1 MKLIVAGGRNVQN
14 REQVYCD
21 LDSRASGISE
31 IVSGM
36 ALVWLWSRDPEIGG
50 PDRYGHDWAVLRGIP
65 VAKFPAV
72 WDYKGAGFERNNAM
86 ADYADAALIFWD
98 GKSTGTADM
107 IKRMK
112 VRKKPVIVENCA
124 LSCTLSELFE

>member
-14 REQVYCD
+14 REQVYRE

-65 VAKFPAV
+65 VKKCPAV
-72 WDYKGAGFERNNAM
+72 WDYKGAGFERNNEM

-112 VRKKPVIVENCA
+112 VRKKPVIIENCA